1 MDDLKDPS
9 SGYTPPSI
17 SGGGS
22 SGGVTWGNSSGGI
35 GPIGGASG
43 AGLIIQYGTLLTAD
57 NGPGQDHPGYHLT
70 FPKPF
75 TQEGYSIVGSDV
87 GEAANIN
94 WSVGFT
100 HKSLTSC
107 DVLVRVGER
116 MGGIVLV
123 SWIAIGK

>member
-1 MDDLKDPS
+1 MELL
-9 SGYTPPSI
+9 G
-17 SGGGS
+17 
-22 SGGVTWGNSSGGI
+22 GNSSGGI

-43 AGLIIQYGTLLTAD
+43 TGLIIQYGTLLTIKG
-57 NGPGQDHPGYHLT
+57 NKPLYHLT

-87 GEAANIN
+87 GEVGNIN

-100 HKSLTSC
+100 HKSLTAC
-107 DVLVRVGER
+107 DILVRVGER